1 MCQSSVA
8 RRGVIGLCVRIY
20 IAVAIR
26 PAAGR
31 DLIALFVRHFLFAL
45 KYTEISVFN
54 MFSIQFDSPSPEVW
68 CGGCCWPPYSC
79 LLSIMTRA

>member
-1 MCQSSVA
+1 MCVQN
-8 RRGVIGLCVRIY
+8 IQFIIII

-54 MFSIQFDSPSPEVW
+54 VFSIQFDSPSPEV
-68 CGGCCWPPYSC
+68 
-79 LLSIMTRA
+79 